1 MPSDLEADG
10 QGFIEPRTSLL
21 SARGHSMLLNY
32 DRARFISTRLS
43 AVALFLAIATIAWVP
58 VDVVLLDQHWTI
70 ITPLMAGR
78 LVTGLLFLAVTSL
91 QFRTSGLREELFL
104 LGLVICI
111 GVGFLL
117 YSHYTLA
124 AAANGAFSTDRAHT
138 AYSLFPV
145 ALAAGLA
152 IFPLTVDEIAA
163 LLLVPALAF
172 LSEAFLEG
180 DQSLFI
186 RHGPVMLLLGAI
198 VVITMVCSLSQLQLL
213 IRLHDQSTVDPLTN
227 LLSRRAGSELLN
239 VLFAKSK
246 RTGSHF
252 SILLLDLDNFKSVN
266 DVYGHNAGDFL
277 LRQVARNLKQALRGE
292 DLVIRWGGEEFLIV
306 LSRATPA
313 DAAKVIGTLCRTG
326 LGGRPDGALQT
337 ASVGLAER
345 IEDRAKTWRDL
356 VDVADERM
364 YRAKMEGRNCL
375 VSTDGKPQPLTAD
388 IDITA
393 RPARRARGRRS
404 AKRAAMD
411 RPPRD
416 AAA

>member
-1 MPSDLEADG
+1 MMLRPALSNVTTSAIENTPEDLSPRSKGEPATALSSSPHDRTASMPSDLEADG

-163 LLLVPALAF
+163 LLLVPALA
-172 LSEAFLEG
+172 
-180 DQSLFI
+180 
-186 RHGPVMLLLGAI
+186 
-198 VVITMVCSLSQLQLL
+198 
-213 IRLHDQSTVDPLTN
+213 
-227 LLSRRAGSELLN
+227 
-239 VLFAKSK
+239 
-246 RTGSHF
+246 
-252 SILLLDLDNFKSVN
+252 
-266 DVYGHNAGDFL
+266 
-277 LRQVARNLKQALRGE
+277 
-292 DLVIRWGGEEFLIV
+292 
-306 LSRATPA
+306 
-313 DAAKVIGTLCRTG
+313 
-326 LGGRPDGALQT
+326 
-337 ASVGLAER
+337 
-345 IEDRAKTWRDL
+345 DR
-356 VDVADERM
+356 
-364 YRAKMEGRNCL
+364 
-375 VSTDGKPQPLTAD
+375 
-388 IDITA
+388 
-393 RPARRARGRRS
+393 
-404 AKRAAMD
+404 
-411 RPPRD
+411 
-416 AAA
+416 